1 MKTKPLRNGR
11 FFERQ
16 CTVNWHYEAKRK
28 CKKALQNKLIFHGEL
43 EHDKADVLKIDMSF
57 LQEIKDSERNRIIL
71 KSVISMA
78 NSLGMDVITE
88 GIETEEQLHELAEL
102 GCNHF
107 QGFFFCR
114 PIPVDDFEKKYITTI

>member
-1 MKTKPLRNGR
+1 LRKLCCQYHSYMVERKPYRGK
-11 FFERQ
+11 EEVKQ
-16 CTVNWHYEAKRK
+16 IED
-28 CKKALQNKLIFHGEL
+28 GEL

-114 PIPVDDFEKKYITTI
+114 PIPVDDFEKKYITTM